1 MKEMVNLAIIGCGAV
16 AEYYHLP
23 VLQRMPEFN
32 IKYLVDSQEQRATHL
47 KDFFRL
53 KASIKT
59 DTKVILDDEDLDA
72 LLILTPPSSH
82 KELIIQSAQRNKHLF
97 CEKPLAMN
105 VEETEEI
112 LDICKSNN
120 VQLLVGYQMRF
131 DGKYSKLKEMIK
143 KKMFGQIIGGH
154 GLHFANALKWPS
166 VTMFQQDKQ
175 KGGGALFEMMHFVDL
190 ATWYFGK
197 AISLQSRI
205 STKEKK
211 SPVDDTAYLSLNF
224 ENDVHV
230 SLNIGWNRLTVN
242 SFTIFGTEGYARAL
256 SDSKKIHYHAKD
268 FLAQPPLV
276 IKPNNTISPFHDEL
290 LHFYNIVQGKETPI
304 TKKEELIQNS
314 KILEK
319 AYLQDSEP
327 KTIFLED

>member
-1 MKEMVNLAIIGCGAV
+1 MKKKVNVVLIGCGAV

-32 IKYLVDSQEQRATHL
+32 IKYLVDSQEERAKQL

-53 KASIKT
+53 NAFIKN
-59 DTKVILDDEDLDA
+59 DIDVVLEDEELDGI
-72 LLILTPPSSH
+72 LILTPPSSH
-82 KELIIQSAQRNKHLF
+82 KNLIIKSAQKGKHLF

-105 VEETEEI
+105 VEETEEVI
-112 LDICKSNN
+112 DVCKSNN

-131 DGKYSKLKEMIK
+131 DGKYSKLKEMIRK
-143 KKMFGQIIGGH
+143 GMFGKIIGGH

-166 VTMFQQDKQ
+166 ITKFQHDKH

-197 AISLQSRI
+197 TISLQSRI

-211 SPVDDTAYLSLNF
+211 SPVDDTAYLSLDF

-230 SLNIGWNRLTVN
+230 SLNIGWNKLTVN

-268 FLAQPPLV
+268 FLAQPPIV
-276 IKPNNTISPFHDEL
+276 IRPNHTISPFHDEL
-290 LHFYNIVQGKETPI
+290 LHFFNIIQGKENPI
-304 TKKEELIQNS
+304 TKGEELLQNS

-319 AYLQDSEP
+319 AYLKDSAE
-327 KTIFLED
+327 KAIFLED

>member
-1 MKEMVNLAIIGCGAV
+1 MKKKVNVALIGCGAV

-32 IKYLVDSQEQRATHL
+32 IKYLVDSQEERAKQL

-53 KASIKT
+53 NAFIKN
-59 DTKVILDDEDLDA
+59 DIDVVLEDEELDGI
-72 LLILTPPSSH
+72 LILTPPSSH
-82 KELIIQSAQRNKHLF
+82 KNLIIKSAQKGKHLF

-105 VEETEEI
+105 VEETEEVI
-112 LDICKSNN
+112 DVCKSNN

-131 DGKYSKLKEMIK
+131 DGKYSKLKEMIRK
-143 KKMFGQIIGGH
+143 GMFGKIIGGH

-166 VTMFQQDKQ
+166 ITKFQHDKH

-197 AISLQSRI
+197 TISLQSRI

-211 SPVDDTAYLSLNF
+211 SPVDDTAYLSLDF

-230 SLNIGWNRLTVN
+230 SLNIGWNKLTVN

-268 FLAQPPLV
+268 FLAQPPIV
-276 IKPNNTISPFHDEL
+276 IRPNHTISPFHDEL
-290 LHFYNIVQGKETPI
+290 LHFFNIIQGKENPI
-304 TKKEELIQNS
+304 TKGEELLQNS

-319 AYLQDSEP
+319 AYLKDSTEE
-327 KTIFLED
+327 TIFLED